1 MKKCIILLLTI
12 STFQINAQRTITGT
26 VKFTDGELFAGVAIV
41 IKGRLECNLTD
52 WDGQYNIKIN
62 EKDSILIYSFPGCKT
77 KKIFIG
83 KSDTLHVVLEEK
95 PVDESYFHNKR
106 LVGTGC
112 IRYWEYI
119 IPDTTLRH

>member
-1 MKKCIILLLTI
+1 MKKYIILLLTI
-12 STFQINAQRTITGT
+12 STFQINAQRTITGI
-26 VKFTDGELFAGVAIV
+26 VKFTDGEPLAGVAIV
-41 IKGRLECNLTD
+41 IKGRLEYTQTD
-52 WDGQYNIKIN
+52 LDGQYNIKII
-62 EKDSILIYSFPGCKT
+62 EKDPILIFSFPGCKT

-112 IRYWEYI
+112 IKHWEYI
-119 IPDTTLRH
+119 IPDTTLKH